1 LTEELGGLGLTD
13 SAQPCLS
20 NKGWLIFP
28 PHPSCLLSLSLSLS
42 LCEKFSVIL
51 FDDEV
56 QKHDMEAS
64 TEYGMK
70 KKNPPSGVVGSPLE
84 NHQSYT

>member
-1 LTEELGGLGLTD
+1 MADL
-13 SAQPCLS
+13 
-20 NKGWLIFP
+20 P
-28 PHPSCLLSLSLSLS
+28 PPPLLPSLSLSLSLS

-70 KKNPPSGVVGSPLE
+70 IKNPPSGVVGSPLE

>member
-13 SAQPCLS
+13 CPTLS
-20 NKGWLIFP
+20 IQQRVADLP
-28 PHPSCLLSLSLSLS
+28 PAPPPAFSLSLSLS

-70 KKNPPSGVVGSPLE
+70 KKNPPSGVVGSPLK